1 MGLFGGTKETKEE
14 KKERKAQEL
23 LEKYGLGNL
32 SHEYVDS
39 VKNISTEL
47 AGTGMI
53 EFGSQLSGMKSED
66 TLKVS
71 YLRAIVEQNFIIIRE
86 LDEISKKL
94 DK

>member
-1 MGLFGGTKETKEE
+1 
-14 KKERKAQEL
+14 
-23 LEKYGLGNL
+23 
-32 SHEYVDS
+32 
-39 VKNISTEL
+39 
-47 AGTGMI
+47 MI